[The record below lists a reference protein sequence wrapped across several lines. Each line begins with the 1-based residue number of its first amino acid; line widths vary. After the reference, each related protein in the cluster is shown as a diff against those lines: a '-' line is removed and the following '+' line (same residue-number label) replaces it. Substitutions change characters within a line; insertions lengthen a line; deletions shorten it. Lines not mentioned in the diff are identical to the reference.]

1 MCGDLDIK
9 WKNSVISAI
18 GIILFLFGLG
28 ATISSIGSMHNLVK
42 ANYLQKSTYVKS
54 EDFQKEIDRFTN
66 DLYLLELTSKN
77 KNNVNAN
84 TITEEEIESY
94 RYAEGNLT
102 EQIQNVHDKY
112 EEKIEDAKQA
122 KSKKVEDAYVKQR
135 DLEVKNIQKKFQDDQ
150 FVREEIAKNKEFE
163 ITRIYDEAF
172 DRQKP
177 LSQYKKD
184 IMYYL
189 KDRNTQKIYT
199 NIQNA
204 SKEDVNP
211 LVKQKNLLYKHTYS
225 AQSPLVFRLDEYKNS
240 LLSSETDSEIPTQYL
255 KQKFTGII
263 AVPEKEA
270 FSSSL
275 FDEYNY
281 YHHQNIVFLVYVLS
295 GILALLIVYL
305 IYKKTITGHLKEI
318 TSQTAL
324 QRIYKKVPLDM
335 CIIVFLLYSFF
346 TSSLVL
352 NGYPT
357 SLLESYKHVATFFLC
372 MIAISIVICL
382 WVLQVFLLFQ
392 RMRTLDDIK
401 EEYKRTCVYQ
411 VIYFLQSIFII
422 RHIGMYIMVVVLLLV
437 FAVFAV
443 AALLTSG
450 SMFVEQVSILY
461 LAVGSVVGVVT
472 LVLLMLRINYLNK
485 IIISINQIATAE
497 WKEPLPIKGKSAL
510 TQAAIDINHIQ
521 QQIQTSQHVQVKS
534 ERLKTEL
541 ITNVSHDLR
550 TPLTSIMTYT
560 ALLKSQDLTSDEQHA
575 YVEIIDRKSKRL
587 QTLIDD
593 LFEVSK
599 MASGNVELHKDTI
612 DINQLLHQALAEY
625 DEAIKDSTLQ
635 FRIQSIQKPIFATV
649 DGQKL
654 WRVFD
659 NLIENTLKY
668 SLEQTRVY
676 ISVQEINEQVKLTF
690 KNVSK
695 YELNEQ
701 ADELFERF
709 KRGDAS
715 RQTDGSGLGLA
726 IAKSIIDLHGGEL
739 NIEIDG
745 DLFKVTITL

>member
-1 MCGDLDIK
+1 MDIK

-77 KNNVNAN
+77 KNTVNAN

-150 FVREEIAKNKEFE
+150 FVREEIVKNKEFE

-204 SKEDVNP
+204 SKKNVNQ
-211 LVKQKNLLYKHTYS
+211 LVKQKNMLYKHTYS
-225 AQSPLVFRLDEYKNS
+225 AQSPLVFQLDEYKNS
-240 LLSSETDSEIPTQYL
+240 LLSSETDSEIPNRYL

-281 YHHQNIVFLVYVLS
+281 FQHQNVVFLVYVLS
-295 GILALLIVYL
+295 GIIALLIVYF

-318 TSQTAL
+318 TRQTAV

-357 SLLESYKHVATFFLC
+357 SLLESYKHVATFFFY
-372 MIAISIVICL
+372 MIAISIAICL

-401 EEYKRTCVYQ
+401 EEYNRTCVYQ

-461 LAVGSVVGVVT
+461 LAVGSVIGVVT
-472 LVLLMLRINYLNK
+472 LILLMLRINYLNK

-560 ALLKSQDLTSDEQHA
+560 ALLKSQDLTWDEQHA

-659 NLIENTLKY
+659 NLIENILKY

>member
-77 KNNVNAN
+77 KNTVNAN

-150 FVREEIAKNKEFE
+150 FVREKIAKNKEFE

-204 SKEDVNP
+204 SKENVNQ
-211 LVKQKNLLYKHTYS
+211 LVKQKNMLYKHTYS
-225 AQSPLVFRLDEYKNS
+225 AQSPLVFQLDEYKNS
-240 LLSSETDSEIPTQYL
+240 LLSSETDSEIPTRYL

-281 YHHQNIVFLVYVLS
+281 FHHQNVVFLVYVLS
-295 GILALLIVYL
+295 GILALLIVYF

-318 TSQTAL
+318 IRQTAV

-357 SLLESYKHVATFFLC
+357 SLLESYKHVATFFFY
-372 MIAISIVICL
+372 MIAISIAICL

-401 EEYKRTCVYQ
+401 EEYNRTCVYQ

-450 SMFVEQVSILY
+450 YMFVEQVSILY
-461 LAVGSVVGVVT
+461 LAVGSVIGVVT
-472 LVLLMLRINYLNK
+472 LILLMLRINYLNK

-560 ALLKSQDLTSDEQHA
+560 ALLKSQDLTWDEQHA

-635 FRIQSIQKPIFATV
+635 FRIQPIQKPIFATV

-659 NLIENTLKY
+659 NLIENILKY

>member
-1 MCGDLDIK
+1 MDIK

-77 KNNVNAN
+77 KNTVNAN

-150 FVREEIAKNKEFE
+150 FVREKIAKNKEFE

-204 SKEDVNP
+204 SKENVNQ
-211 LVKQKNLLYKHTYS
+211 LVKQKNMLYKHTYS
-225 AQSPLVFRLDEYKNS
+225 AQSPLVFQLDEYKNS
-240 LLSSETDSEIPTQYL
+240 LLSSETDSEIPNRYL

-281 YHHQNIVFLVYVLS
+281 FHHQNVVFLVYVLS
-295 GILALLIVYL
+295 GIIALLIVYF

-318 TSQTAL
+318 TRQTAV

-357 SLLESYKHVATFFLC
+357 SLLESYKHVATFSFY
-372 MIAISIVICL
+372 MIAISIAICL

-401 EEYKRTCVYQ
+401 EEYNRTCVYQ

-461 LAVGSVVGVVT
+461 LAVGSVIGVVT
-472 LVLLMLRINYLNK
+472 LILLMLRINYLNK

-497 WKEPLPIKGKSAL
+497 WKGPLPIKGKSAL

-521 QQIQTSQHVQVKS
+521 QQIQKSQHVQVKS

-560 ALLKSQDLTSDEQHA
+560 ALLKSQDLTWDEQHA

-599 MASGNVELHKDTI
+599 MASGDVELHKDTI

-659 NLIENTLKY
+659 NLIENILKY

>member
-1 MCGDLDIK
+1 MDIK

-77 KNNVNAN
+77 KNTVNAN

-204 SKEDVNP
+204 SKENVNQ
-211 LVKQKNLLYKHTYS
+211 LVKQKNMLYKHTYS
-225 AQSPLVFRLDEYKNS
+225 AQSPLVFQLDEYKNS
-240 LLSSETDSEIPTQYL
+240 LLSSETDSEIPNRYL

-281 YHHQNIVFLVYVLS
+281 FHHQNVVFLVYVLS
-295 GILALLIVYL
+295 GIIALLIVYF

-318 TSQTAL
+318 TRQTAV

-357 SLLESYKHVATFFLC
+357 SLLESYKHVATFFFY
-372 MIAISIVICL
+372 MIAISIAICL
-382 WVLQVFLLFQ
+382 WVHQVFLLFQ

-401 EEYKRTCVYQ
+401 EEYNRTCVYQ

-450 SMFVEQVSILY
+450 YMFVEQVSILY
-461 LAVGSVVGVVT
+461 LAVGSVIGVVT
-472 LVLLMLRINYLNK
+472 LILLMLRINYLNK

-560 ALLKSQDLTSDEQHA
+560 ALLKSQDLTWDEQHA

-659 NLIENTLKY
+659 NLIENILKY

>member
-1 MCGDLDIK
+1 MDIK

-42 ANYLQKSTYVKS
+42 ANYLQKSTYLKS

-77 KNNVNAN
+77 KNTVNAN

-150 FVREEIAKNKEFE
+150 FVREKIAKNKEFE

-204 SKEDVNP
+204 SKENVNQ
-211 LVKQKNLLYKHTYS
+211 LVKQKNMLYKHTYS
-225 AQSPLVFRLDEYKNS
+225 AQSPLVFQLDEYKNS
-240 LLSSETDSEIPTQYL
+240 LLSSETDSEIPNRYL

-281 YHHQNIVFLVYVLS
+281 FHHQNVVFLVYVLS
-295 GILALLIVYL
+295 GILALLIVYF

-318 TSQTAL
+318 IRQTAV

-357 SLLESYKHVATFFLC
+357 SLLESYKHVATFFFY
-372 MIAISIVICL
+372 MIAISIAICL

-401 EEYKRTCVYQ
+401 EEYNRTCVYQ

-450 SMFVEQVSILY
+450 YMFVEQVSILY
-461 LAVGSVVGVVT
+461 LAVGSVIGVVT
-472 LVLLMLRINYLNK
+472 LILLMLRIDYLNK

-560 ALLKSQDLTSDEQHA
+560 ALLKSQDLTWGEQHA

-659 NLIENTLKY
+659 NLIENILKY

>member
-1 MCGDLDIK
+1 MDIK
-9 WKNSVISAI
+9 WKSSVISAI

-54 EDFQKEIDRFTN
+54 EDFRKEIDRFTN

-77 KNNVNAN
+77 KNTVHAN

-102 EQIQNVHDKY
+102 EQIQSVQNKY

-122 KSKKVEDAYVKQR
+122 KSKNVEAVYVKQQ

-150 FVREEIAKNKEFE
+150 FVREEIMKNKKLEMKKL
-163 ITRIYDEAF
+163 YDEAF
-172 DRQKP
+172 NRQKI

-189 KDRNTQKIYT
+189 KDRNTNKIYT

-204 SKEDVNP
+204 GKEDVNQ
-211 LVKQKNLLYKHTYS
+211 LVKQKNILYKHTYS
-225 AQSPLVFRLDEYKNS
+225 AQSPLVFQADEYKDS
-240 LLSSETDSEIPTQYL
+240 SLSSEADSEIPTWYL

-263 AVPEKEA
+263 AVPEKET
-270 FSSSL
+270 FISPL

-281 YHHQNIVFLVYVLS
+281 YHHQNVAFLVYALS
-295 GILALLIVYL
+295 GILALLIGYF
-305 IYKKTITGHLKEI
+305 IYKKTITVHLKEI
-318 TSQTAL
+318 TRQTAV
-324 QRIYKKVPLDM
+324 QKVYKKIPLDI
-335 CIIVFLLYSFF
+335 CIMVFLLYSFF
-346 TSSLVL
+346 TLSLVL
-352 NGYPT
+352 NGYPA
-357 SLLESYKHVATFFLC
+357 SLLESYKHVATFFFY
-372 MIAISIVICL
+372 MIAISIAISL
-382 WVLQVFLLFQ
+382 WALQVFLLFQ
-392 RMRTLDDIK
+392 RMRTIDDIK
-401 EEYKRTCVYQ
+401 EEYKRACVYQ

-422 RHIGMYIMVVVLLLV
+422 RHIGMHVMVVVLLLV

-443 AALLTSG
+443 ATLLTSG
-450 SMFVEQVSILY
+450 SMFAEQVSILY
-461 LAVGSVVGVVT
+461 LAIGSVVGVVT
-472 LVLLMLRINYLNK
+472 LILLMLRVNYLNK
-485 IIISINQIATAE
+485 IIISIDQIAAAE
-497 WKEPLPIKGKSAL
+497 WTELLPIKGKSAL
-510 TQAAIDINHIQ
+510 TEAAININHIQ

-560 ALLKSQDLTSDEQHA
+560 ALLKSQDLTSDEHA

-599 MASGNVELHKDTI
+599 MASGNVELHKDKI

-625 DEAIKDSTLQ
+625 NEAMEDSTLQ
-635 FRIQSIQKPIFATV
+635 FRIQSLEKPIFATV

-659 NLIENTLKY
+659 NLIENILKY

-709 KRGDAS
+709 KRGDTS

-739 NIEIDG
+739 NIKIDG

>member
-28 ATISSIGSMHNLVK
+28 ATISSIGSMYNLVK
-42 ANYLQKSTYVKS
+42 ANYLQKSTYLKS

-77 KNNVNAN
+77 KNTVNAN

-150 FVREEIAKNKEFE
+150 FVREKIAKNKEFE
-163 ITRIYDEAF
+163 ITRIYGEAF

-204 SKEDVNP
+204 SKENVNQ
-211 LVKQKNLLYKHTYS
+211 LVKQKNMLYKHTYS
-225 AQSPLVFRLDEYKNS
+225 AQSPLVFQLDEYKNS
-240 LLSSETDSEIPTQYL
+240 LLSSETDSEIPNRYL

-281 YHHQNIVFLVYVLS
+281 FHHQNVVFLVYVLS
-295 GILALLIVYL
+295 GIIALLIVYF

-318 TSQTAL
+318 ARQTAV

-357 SLLESYKHVATFFLC
+357 SLLESYKHVATFFFY
-372 MIAISIVICL
+372 MIAISIAICL

-401 EEYKRTCVYQ
+401 EEYNRTCVYQ

-461 LAVGSVVGVVT
+461 LAVGSVIGVVT
-472 LVLLMLRINYLNK
+472 LILLMLRINYLNK

-635 FRIQSIQKPIFATV
+635 FRIQTIQKPIFATV

-659 NLIENTLKY
+659 NLIENILKY

-726 IAKSIIDLHGGEL
+726 IAKSIIDLHRGEL

>member
-1 MCGDLDIK
+1 MDIK

-42 ANYLQKSTYVKS
+42 ANYLQKSNYVKS

-281 YHHQNIVFLVYVLS
+281 YHHQNVVFLVYVLS

-318 TSQTAL
+318 TSQTAV

-372 MIAISIVICL
+372 MIAISIAICL

-599 MASGNVELHKDTI
+599 MASGNAELHKDTI

>member
-1 MCGDLDIK
+1 MDIK

-77 KNNVNAN
+77 KNTVNAN

-204 SKEDVNP
+204 SKKNVNQ
-211 LVKQKNLLYKHTYS
+211 LVKQKNMLYKHTYS
-225 AQSPLVFRLDEYKNS
+225 AQSPLVFQLDEYKNS
-240 LLSSETDSEIPTQYL
+240 LLSSETDSEIPNRYL

-281 YHHQNIVFLVYVLS
+281 FHHQNVVFLVYVLS
-295 GILALLIVYL
+295 GIIALLIVYF

-318 TSQTAL
+318 TRQTAV

-357 SLLESYKHVATFFLC
+357 SLLESYKHVATFFFY
-372 MIAISIVICL
+372 MIAISIAICL

-401 EEYKRTCVYQ
+401 EEYNRTCVYQ

-461 LAVGSVVGVVT
+461 LAVGSVIGVVT
-472 LVLLMLRINYLNK
+472 LILLMLRINYLNK

-560 ALLKSQDLTSDEQHA
+560 ALLKSQDLTWDEQHA

-635 FRIQSIQKPIFATV
+635 FRIQPIQKPIFATV

-659 NLIENTLKY
+659 NLIENILKY

>member
-42 ANYLQKSTYVKS
+42 ANYLQKSNYVKS

-318 TSQTAL
+318 TSQTAV

-372 MIAISIVICL
+372 MIAISIAICL

>member
-9 WKNSVISAI
+9 WKSSVISAI

-54 EDFQKEIDRFTN
+54 EDFRKEIDRFTN

-77 KNNVNAN
+77 KNTVHAN

-102 EQIQNVHDKY
+102 EQIQSVQNKY

-122 KSKKVEDAYVKQR
+122 KSKNVEAVYVKQQ

-150 FVREEIAKNKEFE
+150 FVREEIMKNKKLEMKKL
-163 ITRIYDEAF
+163 YDEAF
-172 DRQKP
+172 NRQKI

-189 KDRNTQKIYT
+189 KDRNTNKIYT

-204 SKEDVNP
+204 GKEDVNQ
-211 LVKQKNLLYKHTYS
+211 LVKQKNILYKHTYS
-225 AQSPLVFRLDEYKNS
+225 AQSPLVFQADEYKDS
-240 LLSSETDSEIPTQYL
+240 SLSSEADSEIPTWYL

-263 AVPEKEA
+263 AVPEKET
-270 FSSSL
+270 FISPL

-281 YHHQNIVFLVYVLS
+281 YHHQNVAFLVYALS
-295 GILALLIVYL
+295 GILALLIGYF
-305 IYKKTITGHLKEI
+305 IYKKTITVHLKEI
-318 TSQTAL
+318 TRQTAV
-324 QRIYKKVPLDM
+324 QKVYKKIPLDI
-335 CIIVFLLYSFF
+335 CIMVFLLYSFF
-346 TSSLVL
+346 TLSLVL
-352 NGYPT
+352 NGYPA
-357 SLLESYKHVATFFLC
+357 SLLESYKHVATFFFY
-372 MIAISIVICL
+372 MIAISIAISL
-382 WVLQVFLLFQ
+382 WALQVFLLFQ
-392 RMRTLDDIK
+392 RMRTIDDIK
-401 EEYKRTCVYQ
+401 EEYKRACVYQ

-422 RHIGMYIMVVVLLLV
+422 RHIGMHVMVVVLLLV

-443 AALLTSG
+443 ATLLTSG
-450 SMFVEQVSILY
+450 SMFAEQVSILY
-461 LAVGSVVGVVT
+461 LAIGSVVGVVT
-472 LVLLMLRINYLNK
+472 LILLMLRVNYLNK
-485 IIISINQIATAE
+485 IIISIDQIAAAE
-497 WKEPLPIKGKSAL
+497 WTELLPIKGKSAL
-510 TQAAIDINHIQ
+510 TEAAININHIQ

-560 ALLKSQDLTSDEQHA
+560 ALLKSQDLTSDEHA

-599 MASGNVELHKDTI
+599 MASGNVELHKDKI

-625 DEAIKDSTLQ
+625 NEAMEDSTLQ
-635 FRIQSIQKPIFATV
+635 FRIQSLEKPIFATV

-659 NLIENTLKY
+659 NLIENILKY

-709 KRGDAS
+709 KRGDTS

-739 NIEIDG
+739 NIKIDG

>member
-1 MCGDLDIK
+1 MDIK

-28 ATISSIGSMHNLVK
+28 ATISSIGGMHNLVK

-77 KNNVNAN
+77 KNTVNAN
-84 TITEEEIESY
+84 TITEEDIESY

-204 SKEDVNP
+204 SKENVNQ
-211 LVKQKNLLYKHTYS
+211 LVKQKNMLYKHTYS
-225 AQSPLVFRLDEYKNS
+225 AQSPLVFQLDEYKNS
-240 LLSSETDSEIPTQYL
+240 LLSSETDSEIPNRYL

-281 YHHQNIVFLVYVLS
+281 FHHQNVVFLVYVLS
-295 GILALLIVYL
+295 GIIALLIVYF

-318 TSQTAL
+318 TRQTAV

-357 SLLESYKHVATFFLC
+357 SLLESYKHVATFFFY
-372 MIAISIVICL
+372 MIAISIAICL

-401 EEYKRTCVYQ
+401 EEYNRTCVYQ

-461 LAVGSVVGVVT
+461 LAVGSVIGVVT
-472 LVLLMLRINYLNK
+472 LILLMLRINYLNK

-635 FRIQSIQKPIFATV
+635 FRIQTIQKPIFATV

-659 NLIENTLKY
+659 NLIENILKY

-709 KRGDAS
+709 KRGEAS

-726 IAKSIIDLHGGEL
+726 IAKSIIDLHRGEL

>member
-77 KNNVNAN
+77 KNTVNAN

-204 SKEDVNP
+204 SKKNVNQ
-211 LVKQKNLLYKHTYS
+211 LVKQKNMLYKHTYS
-225 AQSPLVFRLDEYKNS
+225 AQSPLVFQLDEYKNS
-240 LLSSETDSEIPTQYL
+240 LLSSETDSEIPNRYL

-281 YHHQNIVFLVYVLS
+281 FHHQNVVFLVYVLS
-295 GILALLIVYL
+295 GIIALLIVYF

-318 TSQTAL
+318 TRQTAV

-357 SLLESYKHVATFFLC
+357 SLLESYKHVATFFFY
-372 MIAISIVICL
+372 MIAISIAICL

-401 EEYKRTCVYQ
+401 EEYNRTCVYQ

-461 LAVGSVVGVVT
+461 LAVGSVIGVVT
-472 LVLLMLRINYLNK
+472 LILLMLRINYLNK

-560 ALLKSQDLTSDEQHA
+560 ALLKSQDLTWDEQHA

-635 FRIQSIQKPIFATV
+635 FRIQPIQKPIFATV

-659 NLIENTLKY
+659 NLIENILKY

>member
-77 KNNVNAN
+77 KNTVNAN

-150 FVREEIAKNKEFE
+150 FVREEIVKNKEFE

-204 SKEDVNP
+204 SKKNVNQ
-211 LVKQKNLLYKHTYS
+211 LVKQKNMLYKHTYS
-225 AQSPLVFRLDEYKNS
+225 AQSPLVFQLDEYKNS
-240 LLSSETDSEIPTQYL
+240 LLSSETDSEIPNRYL

-281 YHHQNIVFLVYVLS
+281 FQHQNVVFLVYVLS
-295 GILALLIVYL
+295 GIIALLIVYF

-318 TSQTAL
+318 TRQTAV

-357 SLLESYKHVATFFLC
+357 SLLESYKHVATFFFY
-372 MIAISIVICL
+372 MIAISIAICL

-401 EEYKRTCVYQ
+401 EEYNRTCVYQ

-461 LAVGSVVGVVT
+461 LAVGSVIGVVT
-472 LVLLMLRINYLNK
+472 LILLMLRINYLNK

-560 ALLKSQDLTSDEQHA
+560 ALLKSQDLTWDEQHA

-659 NLIENTLKY
+659 NLIENILKY

>member
-42 ANYLQKSTYVKS
+42 ANYLQKSTYVKL

-77 KNNVNAN
+77 KNTVNAN

-150 FVREEIAKNKEFE
+150 FVREKIAKNKEFE

-204 SKEDVNP
+204 SKENVNQ
-211 LVKQKNLLYKHTYS
+211 LVKQKNMLYKHTYS
-225 AQSPLVFRLDEYKNS
+225 AQSPLVFQLDEYKNS
-240 LLSSETDSEIPTQYL
+240 LLSSETDSEIPNRYL

-281 YHHQNIVFLVYVLS
+281 FHHQNVVFLVYVLS
-295 GILALLIVYL
+295 GIIALLIVYF

-318 TSQTAL
+318 TRQTAV

-357 SLLESYKHVATFFLC
+357 SLLESYKHVATFFFY
-372 MIAISIVICL
+372 MIAISIAICL

-401 EEYKRTCVYQ
+401 EEYNRTCVYQ

-461 LAVGSVVGVVT
+461 LAVGSVIGVFT
-472 LVLLMLRINYLNK
+472 LILLMLRINYLNK

-521 QQIQTSQHVQVKS
+521 QQLQTSQHVQVKS

-659 NLIENTLKY
+659 NLIENILKY

>member
-1 MCGDLDIK
+1 MDIK

-28 ATISSIGSMHNLVK
+28 ATISSIGGMHNLVK

-77 KNNVNAN
+77 KNTVNAN
-84 TITEEEIESY
+84 TITEEDIESY

-204 SKEDVNP
+204 SKENVNQ
-211 LVKQKNLLYKHTYS
+211 LVKQKNMLYKHTYS
-225 AQSPLVFRLDEYKNS
+225 AQSPLVFQLDEYKNS
-240 LLSSETDSEIPTQYL
+240 LLSSETDSEIPNRYL

-281 YHHQNIVFLVYVLS
+281 FHHQNVVFLVYVLS
-295 GILALLIVYL
+295 GIIALLIVYF

-318 TSQTAL
+318 TRQTAV

-357 SLLESYKHVATFFLC
+357 SLLESYKHVATFFFY
-372 MIAISIVICL
+372 MIAISIAICL

-401 EEYKRTCVYQ
+401 EEYNRTCVYQ

-461 LAVGSVVGVVT
+461 LAVGSVIGVVT
-472 LVLLMLRINYLNK
+472 LILLMLRINYLNK

-635 FRIQSIQKPIFATV
+635 FRIQTIQKPIFATV

-659 NLIENTLKY
+659 NLIENILKY

-726 IAKSIIDLHGGEL
+726 IAKSIIDLHRGEL

>member
-1 MCGDLDIK
+1 MDIK

-77 KNNVNAN
+77 KNTVNAN

-150 FVREEIAKNKEFE
+150 FVREKIAKNKEFE

-204 SKEDVNP
+204 SKENVNQ
-211 LVKQKNLLYKHTYS
+211 LVKQKNMLYKHTYS
-225 AQSPLVFRLDEYKNS
+225 AQSPLVFQLDEYKNS
-240 LLSSETDSEIPTQYL
+240 LLSSETDSEIPNRYL

-281 YHHQNIVFLVYVLS
+281 LHHQNVVFLVYVLS
-295 GILALLIVYL
+295 GIIALLIVYF

-318 TSQTAL
+318 TRQTAV

-357 SLLESYKHVATFFLC
+357 SLLESYKHVATFFFY
-372 MIAISIVICL
+372 MIAISIAICL

-401 EEYKRTCVYQ
+401 EEYNRTCVYQ
-411 VIYFLQSIFII
+411 VIDFLQSIFII

-461 LAVGSVVGVVT
+461 LAVGSVIGVVT
-472 LVLLMLRINYLNK
+472 LILLMLRINYLNK

-560 ALLKSQDLTSDEQHA
+560 ALLKSQDLTWDEQHA

-659 NLIENTLKY
+659 NLIENILKY

>member
-1 MCGDLDIK
+1 MDIK

-77 KNNVNAN
+77 KNTVNAN

-150 FVREEIAKNKEFE
+150 FVREKIAKNKEFE

-204 SKEDVNP
+204 SKENVNQ
-211 LVKQKNLLYKHTYS
+211 LVKQKNMLYKHTYS
-225 AQSPLVFRLDEYKNS
+225 AQSSLVFQLDEYKNS
-240 LLSSETDSEIPTQYL
+240 LLSSETDSEIPNRYL

-281 YHHQNIVFLVYVLS
+281 FHHQNVVFLVYVLS
-295 GILALLIVYL
+295 GIIALLIVYF

-318 TSQTAL
+318 TRQTAV

-357 SLLESYKHVATFFLC
+357 SLLESYKHVATFFFY
-372 MIAISIVICL
+372 MIAISIAICL

-401 EEYKRTCVYQ
+401 EEYNRMCVYQ

-461 LAVGSVVGVVT
+461 LAVGSVIGVVT
-472 LVLLMLRINYLNK
+472 LILLMLRINYLNK

-560 ALLKSQDLTSDEQHA
+560 ALLKSQDLTWDEQHA

-659 NLIENTLKY
+659 NLIENILKY

>member
-28 ATISSIGSMHNLVK
+28 ATISSIGGMHNLVK

-77 KNNVNAN
+77 KNTVNAN
-84 TITEEEIESY
+84 TITEEDIESY

-204 SKEDVNP
+204 SKENVNQ
-211 LVKQKNLLYKHTYS
+211 LVKQKNMLYKHTYS
-225 AQSPLVFRLDEYKNS
+225 AQSPLVFQLDEYKNS
-240 LLSSETDSEIPTQYL
+240 LLSSETDSEIPNRYL

-281 YHHQNIVFLVYVLS
+281 FHHQNVVFLVYVLS
-295 GILALLIVYL
+295 GIIALLIVYF

-318 TSQTAL
+318 TRQTAV

-357 SLLESYKHVATFFLC
+357 SLLESYKHVATFFFY
-372 MIAISIVICL
+372 MIAISIAICL

-401 EEYKRTCVYQ
+401 EEYNRTCVYQ

-461 LAVGSVVGVVT
+461 LAVGSVIGVVT
-472 LVLLMLRINYLNK
+472 LILLMLRINYLNK

-635 FRIQSIQKPIFATV
+635 FRIQTIQKPIFATV

-659 NLIENTLKY
+659 NLIENILKY

-726 IAKSIIDLHGGEL
+726 IAKSIIDLHRGEL

>member
-77 KNNVNAN
+77 KNTVNAN

-150 FVREEIAKNKEFE
+150 FVREKIAKNKEFE

-204 SKEDVNP
+204 SKENVNQ
-211 LVKQKNLLYKHTYS
+211 LVKQKNMLYKHTYS
-225 AQSPLVFRLDEYKNS
+225 AQSSLVFQLDEYKNS
-240 LLSSETDSEIPTQYL
+240 LLSSETDSEIPNRYL

-281 YHHQNIVFLVYVLS
+281 FHHQNVVFLVYVLS
-295 GILALLIVYL
+295 GIIALLIVYF

-318 TSQTAL
+318 TRQTAV

-357 SLLESYKHVATFFLC
+357 SLLESYKHVATFFFY
-372 MIAISIVICL
+372 MIAISIAICL

-401 EEYKRTCVYQ
+401 EEYNRMCVYQ

-461 LAVGSVVGVVT
+461 LAVGSVIGVVT
-472 LVLLMLRINYLNK
+472 LILLMLRINYLNK

-560 ALLKSQDLTSDEQHA
+560 ALLKSQDLTWDEQHA

-659 NLIENTLKY
+659 NLIENILKY

>member
-1 MCGDLDIK
+1 MDIK

-54 EDFQKEIDRFTN
+54 EGFQKEIDRFTN

-77 KNNVNAN
+77 KNTVNAN
-84 TITEEEIESY
+84 TITEEDIESY

-204 SKEDVNP
+204 SKENVNQ
-211 LVKQKNLLYKHTYS
+211 LVKQKNMLYKHTYS
-225 AQSPLVFRLDEYKNS
+225 AQSPLMFQLDEYKNS
-240 LLSSETDSEIPTQYL
+240 LLSSETDSEIPNRYL

-281 YHHQNIVFLVYVLS
+281 FHHQNVVFLVYVLS
-295 GILALLIVYL
+295 GIIALLIVYF

-318 TSQTAL
+318 TRQTAV
-324 QRIYKKVPLDM
+324 QRIYRKVPLDM

-357 SLLESYKHVATFFLC
+357 SLLESYKHVATFFFY
-372 MIAISIVICL
+372 MIAISIAICL

-401 EEYKRTCVYQ
+401 EEYNRTCVYQ

-461 LAVGSVVGVVT
+461 LAVGSVIGVVT
-472 LVLLMLRINYLNK
+472 LILLMLRINYLNK

-560 ALLKSQDLTSDEQHA
+560 ALLKSQDLTWDEQHA

-659 NLIENTLKY
+659 NLIENILKY

>member
-77 KNNVNAN
+77 KNTVNAN

-204 SKEDVNP
+204 SKKNVNQ
-211 LVKQKNLLYKHTYS
+211 LVKQKNMLYKHTYS
-225 AQSPLVFRLDEYKNS
+225 AQSPLVFQLDEYKNS
-240 LLSSETDSEIPTQYL
+240 LLSSETDSEIPNRYL

-281 YHHQNIVFLVYVLS
+281 FHHQNVVFLVYVLS
-295 GILALLIVYL
+295 GIIALLIVYF

-318 TSQTAL
+318 TRQTAV

-357 SLLESYKHVATFFLC
+357 SLLESYKHVATFFFY
-372 MIAISIVICL
+372 MIAISIAICL
-382 WVLQVFLLFQ
+382 WVHQVFLLFQ

-401 EEYKRTCVYQ
+401 EEYNRTCVYQ

-450 SMFVEQVSILY
+450 YMFVEQVSILY
-461 LAVGSVVGVVT
+461 LAVGSVIGVVT
-472 LVLLMLRINYLNK
+472 LILLMLRINYLNK

-560 ALLKSQDLTSDEQHA
+560 ALLKSQDLTWDEQHA

-659 NLIENTLKY
+659 NLIENILKY

>member
-77 KNNVNAN
+77 KNTVNAN

-150 FVREEIAKNKEFE
+150 FVREKIAKNKEFE

-204 SKEDVNP
+204 SKENVNQ
-211 LVKQKNLLYKHTYS
+211 LVKQKNMLYKHTYS
-225 AQSPLVFRLDEYKNS
+225 AQSPLVFQLDEYKNS
-240 LLSSETDSEIPTQYL
+240 LLSSETDSEIPNRYL

-281 YHHQNIVFLVYVLS
+281 FHHQNVVFLVYVLS
-295 GILALLIVYL
+295 GIIALLIVYF

-318 TSQTAL
+318 TRQTAV

-357 SLLESYKHVATFFLC
+357 SLLESYKHVATFFFY
-372 MIAISIVICL
+372 MIAISIAICL

-401 EEYKRTCVYQ
+401 EEYNRTCVYQ

-461 LAVGSVVGVVT
+461 LAVGSVIGVVT
-472 LVLLMLRINYLNK
+472 LILLMLRINYLNK

-612 DINQLLHQALAEY
+612 DINQLLHQALAEH

-659 NLIENTLKY
+659 NLIENILKY

>member
-77 KNNVNAN
+77 KNTVNAN

-150 FVREEIAKNKEFE
+150 FVREKIAKNKEFE

-204 SKEDVNP
+204 SKENVNQ
-211 LVKQKNLLYKHTYS
+211 LVKQKNMLYKHTYS
-225 AQSPLVFRLDEYKNS
+225 AQSPLVFQLDEYKNS
-240 LLSSETDSEIPTQYL
+240 LLSSETDSEIPNRYL

-281 YHHQNIVFLVYVLS
+281 FHHQNVVFLVYVLS
-295 GILALLIVYL
+295 GIIALLIVYF

-318 TSQTAL
+318 TRQTAV

-357 SLLESYKHVATFFLC
+357 SLLESYKHVATFFFY
-372 MIAISIVICL
+372 MIAISIAICL

-401 EEYKRTCVYQ
+401 EEYNRTCVYQ

-461 LAVGSVVGVVT
+461 LAVGSVIGVFT
-472 LVLLMLRINYLNK
+472 LILLMLRINYLNK

-521 QQIQTSQHVQVKS
+521 QQFQTSQHVQVKS

-659 NLIENTLKY
+659 NLIENILKY

>member
-1 MCGDLDIK
+1 MDIK

-77 KNNVNAN
+77 KNTVNAN

-150 FVREEIAKNKEFE
+150 FVREKIAKNKEFE

-204 SKEDVNP
+204 SKENVNQ
-211 LVKQKNLLYKHTYS
+211 LVKQKNMLYKHTYS
-225 AQSPLVFRLDEYKNS
+225 AQSPLVFQLDEYKNS
-240 LLSSETDSEIPTQYL
+240 LLSSETDSEIPNRYL

-281 YHHQNIVFLVYVLS
+281 FHHQNVVFLVYVLS
-295 GILALLIVYL
+295 GIIALLIVYF

-318 TSQTAL
+318 TRQTAV

-357 SLLESYKHVATFFLC
+357 SLLESYKHVATFFFY
-372 MIAISIVICL
+372 MIAISIAICL

-401 EEYKRTCVYQ
+401 EEYNRTCVYQ

-461 LAVGSVVGVVT
+461 LAVGSVIGVFT
-472 LVLLMLRINYLNK
+472 LILLMLRINYLNK

-521 QQIQTSQHVQVKS
+521 QQFQTSQHVQVKS

-659 NLIENTLKY
+659 NLIENILKY

>member
-1 MCGDLDIK
+1 MDIK

-77 KNNVNAN
+77 KNTVNAN

-150 FVREEIAKNKEFE
+150 FVREKIAKNKEFE

-204 SKEDVNP
+204 SKENVNQ
-211 LVKQKNLLYKHTYS
+211 LVKQKNMLYKHTYS
-225 AQSPLVFRLDEYKNS
+225 AQSPLVFQLDEYKNS

-255 KQKFTGII
+255 KQKFTGMI

-281 YHHQNIVFLVYVLS
+281 LHHQNVVFLVYALS
-295 GILALLIVYL
+295 GIIALLIVYF
-305 IYKKTITGHLKEI
+305 IYKKTITGRLKEI
-318 TSQTAL
+318 TRQTAV
-324 QRIYKKVPLDM
+324 QRIDKKVPLDM

-346 TSSLVL
+346 TLSLVL

-357 SLLESYKHVATFFLC
+357 SLLESYKHVATFFFY
-372 MIAISIVICL
+372 MIAISIAICL

-401 EEYKRTCVYQ
+401 EEYNRTCVYQ

-461 LAVGSVVGVVT
+461 LAVGSVIGVVT
-472 LVLLMLRINYLNK
+472 LILLMLRINYLNK

-560 ALLKSQDLTSDEQHA
+560 ALLKSQDLTWDEQHA

-649 DGQKL
+649 DGQKF

-659 NLIENTLKY
+659 NLIENILKY

>member
-77 KNNVNAN
+77 KNTVNAN
-84 TITEEEIESY
+84 TITEEDIESY

-204 SKEDVNP
+204 SKENVNQ
-211 LVKQKNLLYKHTYS
+211 LVKQKNMLYKHTYS
-225 AQSPLVFRLDEYKNS
+225 AQSSLVFQLDEYKNS
-240 LLSSETDSEIPTQYL
+240 LLSSETDSEIPNRYL

-281 YHHQNIVFLVYVLS
+281 FHHQNVVFLVYVLS
-295 GILALLIVYL
+295 GIIALLIVYF

-318 TSQTAL
+318 TRQTAV

-335 CIIVFLLYSFF
+335 CIIVFLLYLFF

-357 SLLESYKHVATFFLC
+357 SLLESYKHVATFFFY
-372 MIAISIVICL
+372 MIAISIAICL

-401 EEYKRTCVYQ
+401 EEYNRTCVYQ

-461 LAVGSVVGVVT
+461 LAVGSVIGVVT
-472 LVLLMLRINYLNK
+472 LILLMLRINYLNK

-560 ALLKSQDLTSDEQHA
+560 ALLKSQDLTWDEQHA

-659 NLIENTLKY
+659 NLIENILKY

>member
-1 MCGDLDIK
+1 MDIK

-28 ATISSIGSMHNLVK
+28 ATISSIGSMYNLVK
-42 ANYLQKSTYVKS
+42 ANYLQKSTYLKS

-77 KNNVNAN
+77 KNTVNAN

-150 FVREEIAKNKEFE
+150 FVREKIAKNKEFE
-163 ITRIYDEAF
+163 ITRIYGEAF

-204 SKEDVNP
+204 SKENVNQ
-211 LVKQKNLLYKHTYS
+211 LVKQKNMLYKHTYS
-225 AQSPLVFRLDEYKNS
+225 AQSPLVFQLDEYKNS
-240 LLSSETDSEIPTQYL
+240 LLSSETDSEIPNRYL

-281 YHHQNIVFLVYVLS
+281 FHHQNVVFLVYVLS
-295 GILALLIVYL
+295 GIIALLIVYF

-318 TSQTAL
+318 ARQTAV

-357 SLLESYKHVATFFLC
+357 SLLESYKHVATFFFY
-372 MIAISIVICL
+372 MIAISIAICL

-401 EEYKRTCVYQ
+401 EEYNRTCVYQ

-461 LAVGSVVGVVT
+461 LAVGSVIGVVT
-472 LVLLMLRINYLNK
+472 LILLMLRINYLNK

-635 FRIQSIQKPIFATV
+635 FRIQTIQKPIFATV

-659 NLIENTLKY
+659 NLIENILKY

-726 IAKSIIDLHGGEL
+726 IAKSIIDLHRGEL

>member
-1 MCGDLDIK
+1 MDIK
-9 WKNSVISAI
+9 WKNSVILAI

-54 EDFQKEIDRFTN
+54 EEFQKEIDRFTN

-77 KNNVNAN
+77 KNTVNAN

-204 SKEDVNP
+204 SKENVNQ
-211 LVKQKNLLYKHTYS
+211 LVKQKNMLYKHTYS
-225 AQSPLVFRLDEYKNS
+225 AQSPLVFQLDEYKNS
-240 LLSSETDSEIPTQYL
+240 LLSSETDSEIPNRYL

-281 YHHQNIVFLVYVLS
+281 FHHQNVVFLVYVLS
-295 GILALLIVYL
+295 GIIALLIVYF

-318 TSQTAL
+318 TRQTAV

-357 SLLESYKHVATFFLC
+357 SLLESYKHVATFFFY
-372 MIAISIVICL
+372 MIAISIAICL
-382 WVLQVFLLFQ
+382 WVLQAFLLFQ

-401 EEYKRTCVYQ
+401 EEYNRTCVYQ

-461 LAVGSVVGVVT
+461 LAVGSVIGVVT
-472 LVLLMLRINYLNK
+472 LILLMLRINYLNK

-659 NLIENTLKY
+659 NLIENILKY